1 MTPEQIAAQEALAKQ
16 NTNKAEEDYAKR
28 LEAKRK
34 LRASTSAEGIDNP
47 FDVPERFRDPR
58 FHYCIV
64 NDKPGRIS
72 GLEARGYELV
82 RDKALAAYLHLK
94 EGEPIRFATGMDNP
108 AWAYLMRIEE
118 ELFQEDH
125 GSRRVFLL
133 GGRRSKPLSR
143 SLSALSGSNGTDTQ
157 HRQGCNDRHPPRP
170 YAYRWSRKHGRSD

>member
-1 MTPEQIAAQEALAKQ
+1 MTPEQIAAQKALEEQNKKKVEDSYEARLA
-16 NTNKAEEDYAKR
+16 E
-28 LEAKRK
+28 KRK

-118 ELFQEDH
+118 ELFQEDQQAMQSIADEKMQQLQKSPE
-125 GSRRVFLL
+125 GLKFD
-133 GGRRSKPLSR
+133 K
-143 SLSALSGSNGTDTQ
+143 SASVSEVELDKGEVLAD
-157 HRQGCNDRHPPRP
+157 
-170 YAYRWSRKHGRSD
+170 

>member
-72 GLEARGYELV
+72 GLEARGYVLV

-118 ELFQEDH
+118 ELFQEDQQAMQTIADEKMLQLQNSPE
-125 GSRRVFLL
+125 GLKFDKSANVSEVELNKGELL
-133 GGRRSKPLSR
+133 
-143 SLSALSGSNGTDTQ
+143 AD
-157 HRQGCNDRHPPRP
+157 
-170 YAYRWSRKHGRSD
+170 